1 MVYFKSTALF
11 MHDVTIN
18 LVPPN
23 KSSLLEP
30 KSATIDFI
38 ASFLDR

>member
-1 MVYFKSTALF
+1 
-11 MHDVTIN
+11 MHNVTIN

-30 KSATIDFI
+30 KSAAIDFI